1 MLASCVLPPIIRPSS
16 PPHPSPVATFFHVPR
31 RYVRSNMQVG
41 DSPSNSPT
49 DDGKRSRNLRK
60 SNRIHDAKS
69 TPTSSPMQRT
79 KEEELPS
86 PTAVSPRSTTK
97 KRLAPLE
104 EVVNEDESMDV
115 GSPTDIRSPRSATS
129 HGSGEPSPHV
139 CLCQPE
145 PKIPRPRNGES
156 VPLCP
161 QIRSFAIGG
170 VTWIEQRMCSL

>member
-1 MLASCVLPPIIRPSS
+1 MLASYVLPPILRPSP

-69 TPTSSPMQRT
+69 SPTSSPMQRT

-86 PTAVSPRSTTK
+86 PTIVSPRSTPK
-97 KRLAPLE
+97 KRLAALE
-104 EVVNEDESMDV
+104 EVVNEDDSKDV
-115 GSPTDIRSPRSATS
+115 DSPTDIRSPRSATS

-156 VPLCP
+156 PFLCS
-161 QIRSFAIGG
+161 QVLSFAAGS
-170 VTWIEQRMCSL
+170 VDVN